1 MTKQKQIVLNYVGI
15 VVSLGVIGMTSM
27 WGVSSNP
34 QTIVFASL
42 AMLNV
47 VNIAH
52 TNDRFFLNRHRLL
65 VAIILAGIV
74 LPLLYWTGTRILT
87 ASEWPLSDNTRLP
100 ALILITTVVVPSA
113 VVGFLRSTGMPNNTE
128 APTSET

>member
-15 VVSLGVIGMTSM
+15 VVSMVVIVLTSM
-27 WGVSSNP
+27 WGVSANP
-34 QTIVFASL
+34 QTIAFASL

-52 TNDRFFLNRHRLL
+52 ANDRFFLNRHRLL
-65 VAIILAGIV
+65 VAMILAGIV

-87 ASEWPLSDNTRLP
+87 ASEWPWSDNTRLP
-100 ALILITTVVVPSA
+100 ALILITIVVGQSA
-113 VVGFLRSTGMPNNTE
+113 IVGFLRSTGMPNNAE